1 MGSLLC
7 NSYQLLQLNTANVIS
22 TISCGNN
29 RYIIG
34 LQRND
39 QYTVIMVVLQ
49 QYTSGGSFNNTGL
62 GCLFHGDSITKYVDL
77 ILGLTH

>member
-1 MGSLLC
+1 MGSLLR
-7 NSYQLLQLNTANVIS
+7 NSYQLLQLSTANVIS

-29 RYIIG
+29 RYIIR
-34 LQRND
+34 LQCND

-62 GCLFHGDSITKYVDL
+62 GWLFHGDSITMYVDS

>member
-1 MGSLLC
+1 
-7 NSYQLLQLNTANVIS
+7 
-22 TISCGNN
+22 
-29 RYIIG
+29 
-34 LQRND
+34 
-39 QYTVIMVVLQ
+39 MVVLQ